1 MTQTKLLAT
10 ALPTSCSNC
19 PQFNDYQDSRSRGWC
34 SLFNHVS
41 FKHHPFT
48 RDCQL
53 NLPDEED
60 ILRSE
65 HEVGSLVKLI
75 DSAKDHSQWSTFIVV
90 GKRYN
95 SNRYKTTETY
105 LSETDW
111 EFLLA
116 TIEQAQVSQIWVA
129 EDEICHYSQSH
140 IINPIGEF

>member
-1 MTQTKLLAT
+1 
-10 ALPTSCSNC
+10 
-19 PQFNDYQDSRSRGWC
+19 
-34 SLFNHVS
+34 
-41 FKHHPFT
+41 
-48 RDCQL
+48 
-53 NLPDEED
+53 
-60 ILRSE
+60 
-65 HEVGSLVKLI
+65 

-116 TIEQAQVSQIWVA
+116 TTTKPLTYLIWVR
-129 EDEICHYSQSH
+129 EDEICHYDQSH